1 MTRSAL
7 KDFRDLRR
15 EENQLRRG
23 DWQDNYEKERDR
35 MNAKKEELIDRH
47 KEKQESIINYRAKQ
61 ASLM

>member
-1 MTRSAL
+1 L

-47 KEKQESIINYRAKQ
+47 KEKQESIMNYRAKQ